1 MYMRILFIS
10 IFLVFRFC
18 LFAQSLNEYQKAVFA
33 DGEHRLPYRV
43 LYPLN
48 FDLAKKYPLLIFL
61 HGAFEKGTDN
71 EAQLN
76 IGGRY
81 FLIDSNRR
89 NFPAFI
95 VFPQCPVDDSWAYFE
110 TELDS
115 STGLAK
121 RWNFPFVKKP
131 TQIGLLL
138 KELVD
143 TLINLSFV
151 DKNKVYLGGLSQG
164 GMGVYDLIAR
174 YPNVFAAAFPICG
187 AGKIST
193 ASKFAKHTAVW
204 LFHGKEDDIVPV
216 YFSQQFYQKLKKLG
230 ADVRY
235 TEYPGVK
242 HNSWVNAFKEPQL
255 LPWLLSKSKE

>member
-1 MYMRILFIS
+1 MRILFIS
-10 IFLVFRFC
+10 ILLVFRC
-18 LFAQSLNEYQKAVFA
+18 SLFAQSLDEYQKAIFTN
-33 DGEHRLPYRV
+33 GEYRLPYRV

-48 FDLAKKYPLLIFL
+48 FDATKKYPLLIFL
-61 HGAFEKGTDN
+61 HGAFEKGNDN

-81 FLIDSNRR
+81 FLTDSIRR

-110 TELDS
+110 TEVDS
-115 STGLAK
+115 STGRPK
-121 RWNFPFVKKP
+121 RLNFPFSNKP
-131 TQIGLLL
+131 TQIGSLL
-138 KELVD
+138 KELLD
-143 TLINLSFV
+143 TLIKLAFV
-151 DKNKVYLGGLSQG
+151 DKSKVYVGGLSQG

-193 ASKFAKHTAVW
+193 ASKFAQHTAVW
-204 LFHGKEDDIVPV
+204 IFHGKEDDIIPV
-216 YFSQQFYQKLKKLG
+216 HFSQQFYQKLKKLH

-255 LPWLLSKSKE
+255 LPWLFSKTKE